1 MGSMTAKLGIL
12 LRVASLAAVAWVL
25 FHAHREWGGG
35 HGRESA
41 LFWMQMGSLA
51 LIAPMAWFVSAEEKL
66 PAVEDCVPLNR
77 WLALLISPF
86 LPGGGRGLTLLL
98 LAFGL
103 RDMIA
108 WVYSQLN
115 GNAPIIDM
123 QVIRRIL
130 VLDGSIL
137 ILLALPTAIAAR
149 WSASRSTRLFVFAA
163 IVGIA
168 MLLVL
173 PPRWLPYWRGPP
185 DWLFWGTPSWPVVS
199 NRAPMGWEEWEATK
213 RLVRASLMWGC
224 VATLALNLP
233 RIFNGLREVWK
244 ASAARAKGSA

>member
-168 MLLVL
+168 MLLGAGVQAC
-173 PPRWLPYWRGPP
+173 YRGPRLY
-185 DWLFWGTPSWPVVS
+185 DT
-199 NRAPMGWEEWEATK
+199 EATK